1 MSFLVKI
8 VANFSRD
15 LLKVLVSPE
24 ETFKAVKDKGLENQ
38 GLYLYIFMC
47 AFLGFMLGGVVS
59 AITGVWI
66 VFPIAFAVVVTVIAL
81 LKLIVWAII
90 SHVVAV
96 FVFKGEGSLTNT
108 IKLMGFSAAPFI
120 LGIFALMTLILIG
133 TIFTSAMLFVIM
145 YIWAIIIGS
154 TAVSI
159 EHRIGF
165 GRSFLSVLGVPAPVI
180 IGVMMLVGVFQ

>member
-1 MSFLVKI
+1 MVKT
-8 VANFSRD
+8 VMNFSRD
-15 LLKVLVSPE
+15 LLRVLVSPK
-24 ETFKAVKDKGLENQ
+24 ETFKVVKDKNLENQ

-66 VFPIAFAVVVTVIAL
+66 IFPIAFAVMVTVIAL

-96 FVFKGEGSLTNT
+96 FVFKGKGSLTGT

-120 LGIFALMTLILIG
+120 LGIFALMTLILAG
-133 TIFTSAMLFVIM
+133 TVFTSTMLFAVM

-154 TAVSI
+154 TAVNI

-165 GRSFLSVLGVPAPVI
+165 GRSFLSVLGLPALVI
-180 IGVMMLVGVFQ
+180 IGLMMLVGVFL